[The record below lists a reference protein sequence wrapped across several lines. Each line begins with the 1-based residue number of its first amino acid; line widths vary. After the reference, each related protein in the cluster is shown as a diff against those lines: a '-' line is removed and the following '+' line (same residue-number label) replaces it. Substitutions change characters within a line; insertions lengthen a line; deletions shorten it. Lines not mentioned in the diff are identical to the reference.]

1 MYSTQ
6 VGNELKAIRNRN
18 NLTLENVEEQLG
30 IKKNTLSIYE
40 NNSEKI
46 QMGTLEKL
54 LNFYNEDIYIFFKN
68 VSEYIHKTN
77 NKEKEE

>member
-18 NLTLENVEEQLG
+18 NLTLENVEKQLG